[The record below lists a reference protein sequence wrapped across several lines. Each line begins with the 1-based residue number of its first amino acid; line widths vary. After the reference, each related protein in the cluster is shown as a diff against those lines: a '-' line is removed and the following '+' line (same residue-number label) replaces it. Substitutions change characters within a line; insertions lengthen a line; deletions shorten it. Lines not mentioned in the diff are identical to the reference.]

1 MRKNILTHKS
11 ASVSSKGSSPPL
23 AKPAA
28 TSQESENTAKSPRK
42 HGSYKI
48 RRKRVRRIELA
59 AESPLKQVKQSAY
72 NEESSETDDAEDIIW
87 GSPSKKHILSD
98 DQAYI
103 ELLFMK
109 PSEYNV
115 KEEMHSV
122 LMVNRNR
129 QMENNSLGLHDA
141 YASIPNTDTDLS
153 LTQQMQTI
161 QDQSLSILDSSL
173 PPLIETPKRVRRT
186 AYLFTPL
193 SSTLQNPSTD
203 VSTIQE
209 PAECTLPSSLMSNS
223 PSLVRRGSDAAFD
236 SLLDDSILEEA
247 DRIEKE
253 VLSSR

>member
-1 MRKNILTHKS
+1 MRKNILTQKS

-103 ELLFMK
+103 KLLFMK

-153 LTQQMQTI
+153 LTQ
-161 QDQSLSILDSSL
+161 
-173 PPLIETPKRVRRT
+173 
-186 AYLFTPL
+186 
-193 SSTLQNPSTD
+193 
-203 VSTIQE
+203 
-209 PAECTLPSSLMSNS
+209 
-223 PSLVRRGSDAAFD
+223 
-236 SLLDDSILEEA
+236 
-247 DRIEKE
+247 
-253 VLSSR
+253 